1 MIIENL
7 NNSKKQYQPPCL
19 EVIQLDNHIALE
31 APSDG
36 PITEPGDGESPFG
49 VGRNESDYYKTF
61 PTAPASDNNPFGGSS
76 PNYK

>member
-1 MIIENL
+1 MILENL

-19 EVIQLDNHIALE
+19 EVIQLDNHIALG
-31 APSDG
+31 APSDD
-36 PITEPGDGESPFG
+36 PIVEPGNPFG

-61 PTAPASDNNPFGGSS
+61 PTAPSSDNNPFGGSS